1 MTTIINLNK
10 HTINVVIDG
19 EMAEIAP
26 SGQVATVSVKS
37 VQVGSVNGIPLFR
50 SEYGDIVGLPEPQDG
65 VLYLVNMLVGQRAAS
80 LLGRTDLIGPD
91 SGPSAIRE
99 NGQVKAV
106 TQFVLF

>member
-10 HTINVVIDG
+10 HTINIIIDG

-65 VLYLVNMLVGQRAAS
+65 VLYLVNMLVGQRGAAE
-80 LLGRTDLIGPD
+80 GRTDLIGPD